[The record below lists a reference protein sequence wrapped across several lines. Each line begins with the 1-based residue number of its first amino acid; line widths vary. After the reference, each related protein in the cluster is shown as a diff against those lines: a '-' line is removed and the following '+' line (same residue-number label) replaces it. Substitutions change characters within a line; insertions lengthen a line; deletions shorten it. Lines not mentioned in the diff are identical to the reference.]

1 MKILNKFQWQCNFFE
16 NRKIF
21 QKSPEKKM
29 VSQNFLE
36 TLPENQQLL
45 VKKYDLMA
53 ANLIKQTPNL
63 KKSIFE
69 YMNLFL
75 NNEKK
80 KDDKKKKRRIIIP
93 DGYHILVQNSTKKID
108 DIIS

>member
-21 QKSPEKKM
+21 QKSPEKK
-29 VSQNFLE
+29 LE

-93 DGYHILVQNSTKKID
+93 DGYHILVQNSTKKIN